1 MHRLL
6 PRRHSIDAPLLA
18 ATVLLR
24 WLTLCVLVC
33 LVGTAG
39 FYLLA
44 QLSNDVSVHR
54 REMNAANYRAQL
66 YFDQREALLNYLADS
81 VVTSTTNRTTTD
93 LSAEDDDGVQRLAL
107 GHDRDGH
114 MLNLLLSARAERTL
128 EDYGAQLIH
137 VGNHPEAPRRLL
149 HGGATHGA
157 LPLELNPRLLQAH
170 AAHAKAGTQVYWLA
184 STQAPSR
191 MFLYRAGEDGPDPAH
206 WLVLSL
212 DPAKITSVVNSKGIG
227 DFMLIDGQDRRAI
240 GTRADTGIPA
250 DWLRAHP
257 GDVFSFVWTHGLPRG
272 LTLVK
277 SIGEDGWRLVYYLPM
292 SLLLGDIALHIA
304 VSLLLCAVAVFA
316 LRMVMRRID
325 RQLIQPAHDQQRQL
339 LESFAFGSTVIEMAP
354 VGMCVLRSHDGV
366 VMLENQLARDWLGA
380 DTTCGDWTGDWRPGA
395 ELVSRPARLR
405 RGTDFTTQEGRQL
418 QALYAATR
426 YLDADVVL
434 CVFNDISQHRQIQAA
449 LSAAKQSADEA
460 SQAKSAFVAT
470 MSHEIR
476 TPLYG
481 VLGTLEL
488 LGNTTLDTRQAR
500 YLRTIQQSS
509 SVLLQLISD
518 ILDVSK
524 IESGRLSLAAV
535 PFSPQALAESTLSSY
550 AAAATQKG
558 LQVLVS
564 TDPRLP
570 AQVLGDA
577 DRIRQVLGNLL
588 SNAIKFTHSGRIFL
602 RVRLVAR
609 EGGTASVSW
618 QVTDTGIGI
627 AACEQAR
634 LFEPFRQVSGQSRQ
648 DGTGLGL
655 SISDH
660 LARLMNGELRL
671 VSDKGLGSSFTMTL
685 PLTVAGD
692 DDAEVDGPRLLA
704 HPPIFIRTQLPEL
717 TENACQ
723 WLRRWGANA
732 QRYNPECGAA
742 EPGSILIDADNQ
754 HGLTAEWTGP
764 RVVTSVDADEQ
775 PEVDPLY
782 PDRLVVSMFSI
793 RAIAKAVGRLQHGT
807 LSPQVVPAAIERNAM
822 GLRVLVAEDNPI
834 NRLILKEQLE
844 ALGCS
849 VVTTS
854 DGHEALTRA
863 TADGDAFDVLLTD
876 INMPGM
882 GGHAL
887 IRQLRRQGSTLTV
900 IGATANATPEERDRC
915 LAGGM
920 DDYLV
925 KPINISSLR
934 HALTGLTRGTQTCPP
949 NAS

>member
-18 ATVLLR
+18 ANVLLR
-24 WLTLCVLVC
+24 WLSVCVLVC
-33 LVGTAG
+33 LIGTAG

-44 QLSNDVSVHR
+44 QLSDDVSMHR
-54 REMNAANYRAQL
+54 RDMNAAAYRAQL
-66 YFDQREALLNYLADS
+66 HFDQREALLSYLADS
-81 VVTSTTNRTTTD
+81 VVTSTTTRAASEQATD
-93 LSAEDDDGVQRLAL
+93 EDDDVQRLVL
-107 GHDRDGH
+107 GRDRDGQ
-114 MLNLLLSARAERTL
+114 LLSLLLSQRAEHTL
-128 EDYGAQLIH
+128 DDYGAQLIH
-137 VGNHPEAPRRLL
+137 VGNDPHALRRLL
-149 HGGATHGA
+149 HGVAGQAPP
-157 LPLELNPRLLQAH
+157 PLDLNPRLLQAH
-170 AAHAKAGTQVYWLA
+170 AARAPAGTQVYWLA
-184 STQAPSR
+184 STQEPSR
-191 MFLYRAGEDGPDPAH
+191 VYLYRAAEDGPDPAH

-212 DPAKITSVVNSKGIG
+212 DRARIAGVVNSKGIG
-227 DFMLIDGQDRRAI
+227 DFMLLDGQGSRAVSNRLD
-240 GTRADTGIPA
+240 GGIPA
-250 DWLRAHP
+250 DWLQAHQN
-257 GDVFSFVWTHGLPRG
+257 DVFAFVWTHGLPRG

-277 SIGEDGWRLVYYLPM
+277 SIGEDGWRLVYYLPL

-304 VSLLLCAVAVFA
+304 VSLLLCVAAVFA
-316 LRMVMRRID
+316 LRLLMRRID
-325 RQLIQPAHDQQRQL
+325 RQLIQPARHQQRQL
-339 LESFAFGSTVIEMAP
+339 LESFDFGSTVIEMAP
-354 VGMCVLRSHDGV
+354 VGMCVLRCHDGR
-366 VMLENQLARDWLGA
+366 VMLENQLASDWLGA
-380 DTTCGDWTGDWRPGA
+380 DTSCGDWMGGWRPSA
-395 ELVSRPARLR
+395 ELISRPARLR
-405 RGTDFTTQEGRQL
+405 RGIDFTTQDGRQL
-418 QALYAATR
+418 QVLYAATR
-426 YLDADVVL
+426 YHDADVLL
-434 CVFNDISQHRQIQAA
+434 CVFSDISRHRQIQAA

-488 LGNTTLDTRQAR
+488 LGKTTLDTRQAR

-524 IESGRLSLAAV
+524 IESGRLSLTAA
-535 PFSPQALAESTLSSY
+535 PFSPQALAECTVSSY

-558 LQVLVS
+558 LQMLVS

-570 AQVLGDA
+570 AQVVGDA

-609 EGGTASVSW
+609 EGGTASISW

-627 AACEQAR
+627 AASEQAR

-660 LARLMNGELRL
+660 LARLMNGGLRL

-692 DDAEVDGPRLLA
+692 DDGLVDGPRLLA
-704 HPPIFIRTQLPEL
+704 HPPIYVRTPLPEL

-723 WLRRWGANA
+723 WLRRWGAVA
-732 QRYNPECGAA
+732 QRYNPDGATP
-742 EPGSILIDADNQ
+742 EPGAILIDADTQ
-754 HGLTAEWTGP
+754 HGLTADWSGP
-764 RVVTSVDADEQ
+764 RVVTSADADEE
-775 PEVDPLY
+775 PEADPLHS
-782 PDRLVVSMFSI
+782 DRLIVSMFSI
-793 RAIAKAVGRLQHGT
+793 RAIANAVGRLQHGHP
-807 LSPQVVPAAIERNAM
+807 SPLALPAAVERDAL
-822 GLRVLVAEDNPI
+822 GLRVLIAEDNPI

-844 ALGCS
+844 VLGCS
-849 VVTTS
+849 VVTAC
-854 DGHEALTRA
+854 DGHEALARA
-863 TADGDAFDVLLTD
+863 TANADAFDVLLTD

-887 IRQLRRQGSTLTV
+887 IRQLRHQGSTLTV
-900 IGATANATPEERDRC
+900 IGATANATPEERERC

-920 DDYLV
+920 DGYLV
-925 KPINISSLR
+925 KPIDISSLR
-934 HALTGLTRGTQTCPP
+934 QALTGLSRGVQT
-949 NAS
+949 

>member
-24 WLTLCVLVC
+24 WLSLCVLVC
-33 LVGTAG
+33 LIGTAG

-44 QLSNDVSVHR
+44 QLSDDVSVHR
-54 REMNAANYRAQL
+54 RDMNAAAYRAQL
-66 YFDQREALLNYLADS
+66 YFDQREALLGYLADS
-81 VVTSTTNRTTTD
+81 VVTSTTTRTAPEQAT
-93 LSAEDDDGVQRLAL
+93 DDDVQRLVL
-107 GHDRDGH
+107 GRDRNGQ
-114 MLNLLLSARAERTL
+114 LLSLLLSKRAERTL
-128 EDYGAQLIH
+128 DDYGAQLIH
-137 VGNHPEAPRRLL
+137 VGNDPHAPRRLL
-149 HGGATHGA
+149 HGGAGQPP
-157 LPLELNPRLLQAH
+157 PLIELNPRLLQAH
-170 AAHAKAGTQVYWLA
+170 AARAPAGTQVYWLA
-184 STQAPSR
+184 STQTASR
-191 MFLYRAGEDGPDPAH
+191 VYLFRATEDGPDPTH

-212 DPAKITSVVNSKGIG
+212 DPARIADMVNSKGIG
-227 DFMLIDGQDRRAI
+227 DFMLLDGQGRHAVSN
-240 GTRADTGIPA
+240 RADAGIPA
-250 DWLRAHP
+250 GWLQAHHN
-257 GDVFSFVWTHGLPRG
+257 DVFAFVWTHGLPRG

-277 SIGEDGWRLVYYLPM
+277 SIGEDGWRLVYYLPL

-304 VSLLLCAVAVFA
+304 VSLLLCAAAVFA
-316 LRMVMRRID
+316 LRLVMRRID
-325 RQLIQPAHDQQRQL
+325 RQLIQPARHQQRQL

-354 VGMCVLRSHDGV
+354 VGMCVLRCHDGE
-366 VMLENQLARDWLGA
+366 VMLENQLASDWLGA
-380 DTTCGDWTGDWRPGA
+380 DTTCGDWMGSWRPNA
-395 ELVSRPARLR
+395 DLISRPARLR
-405 RGTDFTTQEGRQL
+405 RGTDFTAHDGRQL
-418 QALYAATR
+418 QVLYATTR
-426 YLDADVVL
+426 YHDADVVL
-434 CVFNDISQHRQIQAA
+434 CVFNDISRHRQIQAA

-488 LGNTTLDTRQAR
+488 LGNTALDTRQAR

-524 IESGRLSLAAV
+524 IESGRLSLAAG
-535 PFSPQALAESTLSSY
+535 PFSPQVLAESTLSSY

-558 LQVLVS
+558 LQILVS

-570 AQVLGDA
+570 AQVIGDA

-609 EGGTASVSW
+609 EGGTASISW

-692 DDAEVDGPRLLA
+692 DDAMVDGPRLLA
-704 HPPIFIRTQLPEL
+704 YPPVYVRTPLPEL

-723 WLRRWGANA
+723 WFRRWGANA
-732 QRYNPECGAA
+732 QRYNADGAA
-742 EPGSILIDADNQ
+742 PEPGAILVDADTQ
-754 HGLTAEWTGP
+754 HGLTAEWAGP
-764 RVVTSVDADEQ
+764 RVVTSVDADET
-775 PEVDPLY
+775 PEADPLH

-793 RAIAKAVGRLQHGT
+793 RAIAKAVGCLQHGHT
-807 LSPQVVPAAIERNAM
+807 SPQAMPATLERVSL

-849 VVTTS
+849 VVTAC
-854 DGHEALTRA
+854 DGHEALARA
-863 TADGDAFDVLLTD
+863 TADAGAFDVLLTD

-887 IRQLRRQGSTLTV
+887 IRQLRHQGSTLTV
-900 IGATANATPEERDRC
+900 IGATANATPEERERC

-920 DDYLV
+920 DGYLV

-934 HALTGLTRGTQTCPP
+934 HALTGLSRGVTP
-949 NAS
+949 